1 MKVDVSVKK
10 NLKKKKKKTECK
22 RLRLS
27 MDHCPFLKTQT
38 DLNGLKNH

>member
-10 NLKKKKKKTECK
+10 KLKKKKKRECK
-22 RLRLS
+22 RLKLS